1 MLQGMLNALIHHGKL
16 TVLGPGGLV
25 AVAGSNNLNES
36 LDVVVRLKKRLAGY
50 KIAMDPDRYLGETYM
65 DGDLTLERG
74 TIFDLL
80 DLCCRN
86 LRLYPQACRAYRSR
100 IRRVVRDR
108 IWRISRHAAR
118 RNVAHHYDLSASLY
132 RGFLDDDMQYSCGY
146 FGSPDASLEIAQT
159 AKKLHI
165 AAKLLLGD
173 GQKVLDVGCGWGG
186 LAISLAQMADVE
198 VLGITLSREQLEVAR
213 GRAAQ
218 QGVGDRVTFALQDY
232 RDVRGRFDRV
242 VSVGMLEHV
251 GRRDYGNYFA
261 AISRLVEADGIALV
275 SSTGRMLGPSPT
287 SSWLRRYIFPGG
299 YIPALSEVVPAVEK
313 VGLWLTD
320 VEVLRGH
327 YAETLRQW
335 RQRFDAA
342 RQQLPSAYDD
352 RFCRMWEFYLAASE
366 MGFRHWDM
374 MVFQVQ
380 LARSGAVVPT
390 TRNYILDGERALAAR
405 LAR

>member
-16 TVLGPGGLV
+16 TVLGPGGVV
-25 AVAGSNNLNES
+25 AVAGSNSHNES
-36 LDVVVRLKKRLAGY
+36 PDVIVRLKNRLAGY

-80 DLCCRN
+80 DLCFRN
-86 LRLYPQACRAYRSR
+86 LRLYPEACRASGNRMR
-100 IRRVVRDR
+100 GVRDR
-108 IWRISRHAAR
+108 NWRISRRAAR
-118 RNVAHHYDLSASLY
+118 RNVAHHYDLSERLY
-132 RGFLDDDMQYSCGY
+132 RGFLDSDLQYSCGY
-146 FGSPDASLEIAQT
+146 FGSPDASLESAQT

-173 GQKVLDVGCGWGG
+173 GQRVLDVGCGWGG
-186 LAISLAQMADVE
+186 LAISLAQMANVE

-213 GRAAQ
+213 ERAARH
-218 QGVGDRVTFALQDY
+218 GLGDRVTFALQDY
-232 RDVRGRFDRV
+232 RDVRQNFDRI

-251 GRRDYGNYFA
+251 GKRGYGNYFA
-261 AISRLVEADGIALV
+261 AISRLLEPDGIALV

-287 SSWLRRYIFPGG
+287 SSWVRRYIFPGG

-313 VGLWLTD
+313 AGLWLTD

-335 RQRFDAA
+335 RERFDAA
-342 RQQLPSAYDD
+342 RQQLPPAYDD
-352 RFCRMWEFYLAASE
+352 RFCRMWEYYLAASE

-380 LARSGAVVPT
+380 LARNGAVVPT
-390 TRNYILDGERALAAR
+390 TRNYIFDSERALSAR
-405 LAR
+405 LTH